1 MILNRQ
7 DKTKVD
13 LASAEVLVRQLGRI
27 LGLEGKRFNVCF
39 VDDHQI
45 QVLNAAYRHKSSAT
59 DVLSFPWKPGSALDI
74 GRSGALSDPSGEFQG
89 FLGDVVI
96 SAETAGHNAKAEG
109 HTLAT
114 EISWL
119 ILHGLLHLI
128 GMDHET
134 DGGEMQA
141 LEYDL
146 RERLGLSGSSRP
158 SRLGKKSAPKPRSGR
173 GPTRIPAK
181 REPAHGKG
189 GLQNPGPFGSPRS
202 RPSC

>member
-13 LASAEVLVRQLGRI
+13 LASAEVLVRQLGKI
-27 LGLEGKRFNVCF
+27 LGLEGKRFDVCF
-39 VDDHQI
+39 VDDRQI
-45 QVLNAAYRHKSSAT
+45 RMLNSAYRRKSRAT

-74 GRSGALSDPSGEFQG
+74 ERSGALSDPKGEFQG

-96 SAETAGHNAKAEG
+96 SAETAVRNAEAEG
-109 HTLAT
+109 HPPAT

-134 DGGEMQA
+134 DAGEMEA
-141 LEYDL
+141 LEHDL

-158 SRLGKKSAPKPRSGR
+158 SRLGKKSAPKPRSRR

-181 REPAHGKG
+181 RKPAHMKG
-189 GLQNPGPFGSPRS
+189 GLPNPGPFGSPRS
-202 RPSC
+202 RANC